1 MGTAGFAFLAISFVL
16 FQSSDLVTAEEMT
29 CVPGFGSEMVI
40 FKVTRKH
47 LMPGTRLGKVGFTDC
62 TDRTRFGFS
71 SDDRRFVVQTD
82 GTLTVKRQ
90 VVLHE
95 GHQDFFI
102 HSWDSQGHKMTL
114 SVRVL
119 HHGRHHGN
127 QHQNVEHHHE
137 DHNLQHHLTEVDS
150 ANNTESAPETLVPV
164 LHFPKS
170 GEGLRRKKRE
180 WVIPAI
186 SVSENHKGP
195 YPLKIAQIRSSADK
209 VKKIYYSISG
219 PGADQPPVGLFTMDR
234 DNGNLYITQALDR
247 EKQDKYIFQVH
258 AVPDGS
264 ENAEAPMEIVVSV
277 IDQNDNIPVF
287 TQATYLGDVA
297 ESSPIGFEV
306 INVVAEDLDDPQTDN
321 ADIRYMITS
330 QTPAAPP
337 DLFAIHSV
345 TGTIR
350 VAATGLGRERNQ
362 EYTLVVQAA
371 DMRGE
376 GRTGEAKVIL
386 TVTDINDNSPAFT
399 QSSYTATIEE
409 NKAEAQIIVM
419 SVTDLD
425 EPHTPAW
432 SGKFTIVSGDPEGL
446 FTVTTEQNKN
456 EGIISITKG
465 LDFEKISRHVLLVA
479 VENEVPFAVPLPTA
493 TATVLV
499 NVLDVNEAPVFNPT
513 EKHVS
518 KPEDLAVD
526 SEVVQYAASDPDTA
540 RRQKVMYRMI
550 RDPAGWLKVAK
561 DTGLITVKSTMDR
574 ESPFVKD
581 DKYTALI
588 GAYDNDEVPATGT
601 GTLVIHLNDVND
613 NAPFIEERGIKVC
626 NKDSAPQLLS
636 VTDKDG
642 PGFGAPYSVSLQ
654 GLSKIIWTVGM
665 NKSNHNIILSLATEL
680 ASGEYTVVLRVS
692 DNMGLEQDSTI
703 QATVCDCTGE
713 EVSCQGP
720 VAGGTNR
727 LPAVLGTLGGILVL
741 LMLLLLL
748 VKVTRDGRRRY

>member
-1 MGTAGFAFLAISFVL
+1 MGTVGFVL
-16 FQSSDLVTAEEMT
+16 LAVVIVIFKASDSVTAEEMT
-29 CVPGFGSEMVI
+29 CLPGFGSEMVI

-82 GTLTVKRQ
+82 GTLMVKRQ

-119 HHGRHHGN
+119 H
-127 QHQNVEHHHE
+127 
-137 DHNLQHHLTEVDS
+137 QHHLTEVDS
-150 ANNTESAPETLVPV
+150 ESAPETLVPV
-164 LHFPKS
+164 LYFPKS

-180 WVIPAI
+180 WVVPDI
-186 SVSENHKGP
+186 SVSENHRGP
-195 YPLKIAQIRSSADK
+195 YPLKISQIRSSADK
-209 VKKIYYSISG
+209 VKRIYYSISG
-219 PGADQPPVGLFTMDR
+219 PGVDEPPVGLFTMDR

-247 EKQDKYIFQVH
+247 EKQDKYRFQAR
-258 AVPDGS
+258 AVADGS
-264 ENAEAPMEIVVSV
+264 GPAEVMDILVNV
-277 IDQNDNIPVF
+277 IDQNDNNPIF
-287 TQATYLGDVA
+287 TQTTYLGEVA
-297 ESSPIGFEV
+297 ESAPKGFEV
-306 INVVAEDLDDPQTDN
+306 ITVVAEDLDDPNTYN
-321 ADIRYMITS
+321 AVIRYRITS

-337 DLFAIHSV
+337 DLFAINSV

-350 VAATGLGRERNQ
+350 VAATGLDRERNQ

-371 DMRGE
+371 DMHGE
-376 GRTGEAKVIL
+376 GKTGEAKVIL
-386 TVTDINDNSPAFT
+386 TVTDSNDNSPAFT
-399 QSSYTATIEE
+399 QSSYAATIEE

-446 FTVTTEQNKN
+446 FTVTTGQNET

-499 NVLDVNEAPVFNPT
+499 NVLDVNEAPVFDPT

-654 GLSKIIWTVGM
+654 GLSENIWTAGM
-665 NKSNHNIILSLATEL
+665 NKSNHSIILSLATEL

>member
-1 MGTAGFAFLAISFVL
+1 MGTVGFVL
-16 FQSSDLVTAEEMT
+16 LAVVIVIFKASDSVTAEEMT
-29 CVPGFGSEMVI
+29 CLPGFRSEMVI

-47 LMPGTRLGKVGFTDC
+47 LMLGTRLGKVGFTDC

-102 HSWDSQGHKMTL
+102 HSWDSQGHKITL

-119 HHGRHHGN
+119 H
-127 QHQNVEHHHE
+127 
-137 DHNLQHHLTEVDS
+137 QHHLTEVDS
-150 ANNTESAPETLVPV
+150 ESAPETLVPV

-180 WVIPAI
+180 WVVPDI

-195 YPLKIAQIRSSADK
+195 YPLKISQIRSPEDK

-219 PGADQPPVGLFTMDR
+219 PGADLPPVGLFTMDR

-247 EKQDKYIFQVH
+247 EKQDKYIFQAR
-258 AVPDGS
+258 AVADGS
-264 ENAEAPMEIVVSV
+264 GLVEAPMEILVNV
-277 IDQNDNIPVF
+277 IDQNDNNPIF
-287 TQATYLGDVA
+287 TQTTYLGEVA
-297 ESSPIGFEV
+297 ESSAKGFEV
-306 INVVAEDLDDPQTDN
+306 ITVVAEDLDNPGTDN
-321 ADIRYMITS
+321 AVIRYMIIS
-330 QTPAAPP
+330 QEPATPP
-337 DLFAIHSV
+337 DLFSINSN
-345 TGTIR
+345 TGTII
-350 VAATGLGRERNQ
+350 VDSTELDRERNP

-371 DMRGE
+371 DMQGE
-376 GRTGEAKVIL
+376 GKTGEAKVIL
-386 TVTDINDNSPAFT
+386 TVTDINDNAPAFT

-409 NKAEAQIIVM
+409 NKAEAQVIVM

-446 FTVTTEQNKN
+446 FTVTTGQNET

-499 NVLDVNEAPVFNPT
+499 NVLDVNEAPVFDPT

-574 ESPFVKD
+574 ESHFVKD

-588 GAYDNDEVPATGT
+588 GAYDDDEVPATGT
-601 GTLVIHLNDVND
+601 GTLVIHLDDVND

-654 GLSKIIWTVGM
+654 GLSENIWTAGM
-665 NKSNHNIILSLATEL
+665 NESKYINLTLATEL

-692 DNMGLEQDSTI
+692 DNMGLDQDSTV

-713 EVSCQGP
+713 EVSCQGR
-720 VAGGTNR
+720 VAGHIDVPT
-727 LPAVLGTLGGILVL
+727 ILRILECIVL
-741 LMLLLLL
+741 LIMLLLLL
-748 VKVTRDGRRRY
+748 VKFARDGVFTAGRRYSRRDLE